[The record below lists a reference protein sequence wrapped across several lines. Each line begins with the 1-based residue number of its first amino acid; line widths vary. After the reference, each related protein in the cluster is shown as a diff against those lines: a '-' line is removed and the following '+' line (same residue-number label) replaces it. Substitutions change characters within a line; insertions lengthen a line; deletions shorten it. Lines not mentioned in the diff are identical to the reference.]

1 MCARGYPS
9 HIPQCSRL
17 QQDITVLATHTFSY
31 CQVRPV
37 PLAVQTDAKGA
48 TLPTVTAGYAV
59 FLRIDAALEYA
70 ATKSGIR
77 TRKLTRE

>member
-1 MCARGYPS
+1 MTLY
-9 HIPQCSRL
+9 
-17 QQDITVLATHTFSY
+17 TVLATHTFSY

-59 FLRIDAALEYA
+59 FLRIDAALEYNSSCGYKKRH
-70 ATKSGIR
+70 TH
-77 TRKLTRE
+77 T